1 MLVIFKIWMVVN
13 YVIFKLSINE
23 NYLKLLRNS
32 FNFYNLLVVEGLLM
46 KEMLEKI
53 QFKFYF
59 KNIDFKWDLKRIN
72 NVELELQ

>member
-1 MLVIFKIWMVVN
+1 MWNIENVYEFNMLVIFKIWMVVN

-46 KEMLEKI
+46 KEMLEK
-53 QFKFYF
+53 
-59 KNIDFKWDLKRIN
+59 
-72 NVELELQ
+72 V

>member
-46 KEMLEKI
+46 KEMLENI

>member
-1 MLVIFKIWMVVN
+1 MVVN
-13 YVIFKLSINE
+13 YLIFKLSINE

-59 KNIDFKWDLKRIN
+59 KNIDYKWDLKRIN

>member
-59 KNIDFKWDLKRIN
+59 KNIDYKWDLKRIN

>member
-1 MLVIFKIWMVVN
+1 MVVN

-59 KNIDFKWDLKRIN
+59 KNIDYKWDLKRIN

>member
-1 MLVIFKIWMVVN
+1 MVVN

-46 KEMLEKI
+46 KEMLENI